1 MSTKT
6 VEMNKQ
12 VSESVGLFSCS
23 TTTKQERVVRFIA
36 GALVLLSVSLA
47 YFTTNMNWLWLTLF
61 VGANLFQSS
70 MTHWCLLNNILS
82 KIGVR

>member
-6 VEMNKQ
+6 AQMEDN
-12 VSESVGLFSCS
+12 SLESVGVFSCS
-23 TTTKQERVVRFIA
+23 NTTKQERVVRFIA

-70 MTHWCLLNNILS
+70 MTRWCLLNNILS